1 MAAPVCPGC
10 HERDA
15 RIAELEARI
24 LALEGQLRDLT
35 DQLKPPPPPRTATAQ
50 PPAPAKKPTGKKPG
64 GQPGHPPYLKIHV
77 PPERVNVVVPFIP
90 DRCRN
95 CRAPLSRAAGPDD
108 PAPTRH
114 QVAELPAVAAQITE
128 YQGHYR
134 TCPCC
139 GEVTHAPIPAD
150 LRSHTVG
157 PRLTAT
163 LSYLAG
169 CHGVSKRGV
178 EEIAAAVFDAPVG
191 LGTVANLEQEVSRAL
206 APAHREARAAIA
218 AAPVKHVDETGW
230 KQAGKKRWLW
240 AAATVAVVA
249 FVIHPRRSVAA
260 LKRLVGEAMA
270 GILCSDRWCAYD
282 EWPVLRR
289 QVCWAHLKRNWEKQA
304 ERGGRAAVVC
314 GACLGVQRRVFELW
328 HLFRGGGCTRCEMD
342 ERMVPLM
349 LELLEALRTGRR
361 SRDRKLARFCSRILG
376 VYPALWT
383 FVCEEGVEPTNNHAE
398 RVQRRAVLWRR
409 RSFGCHSAAG
419 CRFVERILT
428 AVQTLRLQNRSV
440 LEFLSEAVRAHRA
453 GLQPPRLVAA
463 G

>member
-1 MAAPVCPGC
+1 MVTPVCPGC
-10 HERDA
+10 RERDA

-35 DQLKPPPPPRTATAQ
+35 DRLDPPPPPRTPTPQPTA
-50 PPAPAKKPTGKKPG
+50 PGKTPTRKKPG
-64 GQPGHPPYLKIHV
+64 GQPGHPPHLKIHV

-90 DRCRN
+90 ARCRS
-95 CRAPLSRAAGPDD
+95 CHTPLPRAAGPED

-114 QVAELPAVAAQITE
+114 QVAELPAVAAHITE

-139 GEVTHAPIPAD
+139 RRVTHAPIPAD
-150 LRSHTVG
+150 LRAHSVG
-157 PRLTAT
+157 PRLAAT

-178 EEIAAAVFDAPVG
+178 EEIAGAVFDAPVG
-191 LGTVANLEQEVSRAL
+191 LGTVTNLEQEVSRAL

-240 AAATVAVVA
+240 AAATPRVAA
-249 FVIHPRRSVAA
+249 FVIHPRRNVVA
-260 LKRLVGEAMA
+260 LRQLVGDGLT
-270 GILCSDRWCAYD
+270 GILCSDRWCVYD

-289 QVCWAHLKRNWEKQA
+289 QVCWAHLKRNWEKHA
-304 ERGGRAAVVC
+304 ERGGKAAVVC
-314 GACLGVQRRVFELW
+314 RACLGVERRVFELW
-328 HLFRGGGCTRCEMD
+328 HLFRGGGCTRGEMD
-342 ERMVPLM
+342 ERMVPLI
-349 LELLEALRTGRR
+349 LELLDVLRTGRR
-361 SRDRKLARFCSRILG
+361 SRDRKLSRFCARILG
-376 VYPALWT
+376 VYAALWT
-383 FVCEEGVEPTNNHAE
+383 FVAEEGVEPTNNHAE

-419 CRFVERILT
+419 CRFVERVLT
-428 AVQTLRLQNRSV
+428 AVQTLRLQNRCV
-440 LEFLSEAVRAHRA
+440 LEFLCKTVQAHRG
-453 GLQPPRLVAA
+453 GLQPPRLVEA